1 MSDRWCITTDRE
13 WWGSVPR
20 VDRPFACH
28 RRGIRDGVR
37 VPEAHY
43 AECDNDL
50 CRGCVPRSAAH
61 GTMLCPVCLA
71 KFKDSLGR
79 LGWLIS
85 HLRSIERA
93 AGAVGERVD
102 TSMTKSILLP
112 DSWDAADE
120 LMVALGAPKF
130 RSTDTID
137 MAIQKAHDVVADWWE
152 NLDHR
157 VNTSEG
163 ASQAVVTVKR
173 MQNALHRWPDAEAE
187 RRRIPGLLCPS
198 CGQKHLFRHAPLEY
212 LDDIYVK
219 CSTEDC
225 DYRMPWFGEGPTKAD
240 GEPDVNHPD
249 YVKGW
254 VDIYAPIAEGMLREE
269 QRAERERRKARKEAS

>member
-152 NLDHR
+152 NLDQR

-187 RRRIPGLLCPS
+187 RRPIRYLLCPGG
-198 CGQKHLFRHAPLEY
+198 CGQKNLIRKAPLEY
-212 LDDIYVK
+212 LDDIEVI
-219 CSTEDC
+219 CDTERC
-225 DYRMPWFGEGPTKAD
+225 GWRMDWFEFSEK
-240 GEPDVNHPD
+240 
-249 YVKGW
+249 
-254 VDIYAPIAEGMLREE
+254 YAPVLEGMLREE